1 MVIADEIIVLHYT
14 PYGEKSV
21 ILHTLSRSWA
31 RRSFI
36 VKDARKWM
44 PYFQP
49 LNILTCDIAENPK
62 SQLFSAKNFSEAVP
76 LSGIRCSMG
85 RNAISMFMAE
95 VLYRATREGTE
106 EPGLYEWCRQE
117 ILILESLRSDYAN
130 FHILFLLDFAAAMG
144 FSPSF
149 ENLLPFMDEK
159 AADIRTLLGGNFAE
173 SMLVPMNG
181 EKRNDICAKLLSYL
195 EFHLETPLRI
205 RSLSVLAE
213 LF

>member
-1 MVIADEIIVLHYT
+1 MNTADEIIVLHYT

-49 LNILTCDIAENPK
+49 LNILACDIADNPK
-62 SQLFSAKNFSEAVP
+62 SQLYSAKNFSEAEALTP
-76 LSGIRCSMG
+76 IRMSMG

-117 ILILESLRSDYAN
+117 ILLLGSLQSDYAN
-130 FHILFLLDFAAAMG
+130 FHILFLLDLAAAMG
-144 FSPSF
+144 FKPSM
-149 ENLLPFMDEK
+149 ENLMPFMDDK
-159 AADIRTLLGGNFAE
+159 TSDIRLLLSGNFAE
-173 SMLVPMNG
+173 SMLIPMNG
-181 EKRNDICAKLLSYL
+181 EKRNEICARLLRYL

-205 RSLSVLAE
+205 RSLSVLSE